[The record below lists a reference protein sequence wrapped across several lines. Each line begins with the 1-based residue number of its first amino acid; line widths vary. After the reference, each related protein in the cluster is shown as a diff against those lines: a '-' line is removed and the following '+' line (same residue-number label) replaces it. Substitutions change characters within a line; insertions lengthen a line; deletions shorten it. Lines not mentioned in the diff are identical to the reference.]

1 MGYMILMNGVLE
13 SGKETMIWAYYVRS
27 FIKLDRLGIIQLD
40 YNSTLGTINSLN
52 IDRFH
57 ITLFGEQLLNYIP
70 LIEDIDIE

>member
-1 MGYMILMNGVLE
+1 MNRIL
-13 SGKETMIWAYYVRS
+13 
-27 FIKLDRLGIIQLD
+27 IQLD